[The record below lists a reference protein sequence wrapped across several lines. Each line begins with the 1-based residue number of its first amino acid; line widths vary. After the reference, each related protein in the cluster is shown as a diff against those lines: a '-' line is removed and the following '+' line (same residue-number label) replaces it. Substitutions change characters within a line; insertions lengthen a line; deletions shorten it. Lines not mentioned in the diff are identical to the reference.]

1 MSTATSPPL
10 TTDDLLSFPE
20 DGIDRWLLHGE
31 LREKPMTVRNRF
43 HSRILVRVAR
53 FLDAWNDEQPEP
65 RGEVLGGEAGVRL
78 LRDPDSTVGIDV
90 VYISPQLA
98 AQRDKSTTL
107 INGVPVLAVEILSPN
122 DTQQEID
129 EKVELYLT
137 SGVQAVWII
146 NPSFETVVVLQPGKS
161 PVSYNHNDKLSGEPY
176 LPGFSVPVAKL
187 LG

>member
-1 MSTATSPPL
+1 MSTATSAQL
-10 TTDDLLSFPE
+10 TTDDLLGLPE
-20 DGIDRWLLHGE
+20 DGFDRWLLRGE
-31 LREKPMTVRNRF
+31 LRERPMTVRNRF

-53 FLDAWNDEQPEP
+53 FLDAWNDEQPAP
-65 RGEVLGGEAGVRL
+65 RGGVLGGEAGVRL
-78 LRDPDSTVGIDV
+78 QRDPDSTVGIDV
-90 VYISPQLA
+90 VYISPELA

-129 EKVELYLT
+129 EKVELYRA

-146 NPSFETVVVLQPGKS
+146 NPSFETVVVLQPGQS
-161 PVSYNHNDKLSGEPY
+161 PVSYNRNDTLSGEPY
-176 LPGFSVPVAKL
+176 LPGFSIPVAKL